1 MALPPSC
8 AAALPASTSTTA
20 ATVLATFMHNS
31 KTLGAAPG
39 ARNHPPI
46 CVERQC
52 RQGRNCMKACAG
64 IKITPFRIGAFM
76 TEYLRAAIAG
86 LACLASLAAGTLPS
100 AAADYPN
107 RPVHWLIGF
116 AAGGPVDI
124 VARIMSQWLS
134 DRLGQQFIVE
144 NRAGSGG
151 NLAAAAAVNS
161 PPDGY
166 TLLFVA
172 PNNAISASLYK
183 KLPYDFIRDTVPVA
197 SIMQLT
203 NMLVVSNDMPVK
215 TVQEFIDYCKANP
228 GKVAY
233 ASSGNGTSVHMSAE
247 LFKAMT
253 KIDMIHV
260 PYRGSA
266 LAFPD
271 IISNKVQLIFDNL
284 PSALEQARGG
294 SVRALGVTSPQRWP
308 GVPDVPAIAE
318 TVPGFESVG
327 FYGISAPKGTPPE
340 IVDLLNKAVGE
351 ALQDPKLVARL
362 AEIGGIPKP
371 MSPAEFGRLIAEE
384 TQKWRKVV
392 AFAGVSV
399 D

>member
-1 MALPPSC
+1 M
-8 AAALPASTSTTA
+8 
-20 ATVLATFMHNS
+20 
-31 KTLGAAPG
+31 
-39 ARNHPPI
+39 
-46 CVERQC
+46 ERP
-52 RQGRNCMKACAG
+52 M
-64 IKITPFRIGAFM
+64 IG
-76 TEYLRAAIAG
+76 YLRAAITG
-86 LACLASLAAGTLPS
+86 LVCLASLAAGLVP
-100 AAADYPN
+100 AFAADYPN
-107 RPVHWLIGF
+107 RPVRWLIGF

-134 DRLGQQFIVE
+134 DHLGQQFVVE

-151 NLAAAAAVNS
+151 NIAAAAAINA

-172 PNNAISASLYK
+172 PNNAISTSLYK
-183 KLPYDFIRDTVPVA
+183 HLSFDFIRDTVPVA

-203 NMLVVSNDMPVK
+203 NMLVVANAMPVK

-228 GKVAY
+228 GKVSY
-233 ASSGNGTSVHMSAE
+233 ASSGYGTSVHMSAE

-253 KIDMIHV
+253 GIDMVHV

-266 LAFPD
+266 IAFPD

-284 PSALEQARGG
+284 PSALAQSRAG

-318 TVPGFESVG
+318 TVPGFESIG

-340 IVDLLNKAVGE
+340 IVATLNKAVND
-351 ALQDPKLVARL
+351 ALKDPKLVAQL
-362 AEIGGIPKP
+362 TDIGGIPKP
-371 MSPAEFGRLIAEE
+371 MTPAEFGKLVADE
-384 TQKWRKVV
+384 TAKWRKVV
-392 AFAGVSV
+392 EFAGASV

>member
-1 MALPPSC
+1 MLRILRNSVFGLVFLSSFFSATPP
-8 AAALPASTSTTA
+8 A
-20 ATVLATFMHNS
+20 
-31 KTLGAAPG
+31 
-39 ARNHPPI
+39 
-46 CVERQC
+46 
-52 RQGRNCMKACAG
+52 
-64 IKITPFRIGAFM
+64 
-76 TEYLRAAIAG
+76 
-86 LACLASLAAGTLPS
+86 

-107 RPVHWLIGF
+107 RPVHWMIGF

-124 VARIMSQWLS
+124 VARIMAQWLS

-151 NLAAAAAVNS
+151 NIAAAAAINAA
-161 PPDGY
+161 PDGY

-172 PNNAISASLYK
+172 PNNAISTSLYK
-183 KLPYDFIRDTVPVA
+183 KLPFDFLRDTVPVA

-203 NMLVVSNDMPVK
+203 NMLVVANAMPVK
-215 TVQEFIDYCKANP
+215 TVQELIDYCKANP
-228 GKVAY
+228 GKISF

-253 KIDMIHV
+253 KCDMIHV

-284 PSALEQARGG
+284 PSALEQSRGG

-308 GVPDVPAIAE
+308 SVPDVPAIAE

-327 FYGISAPKGTPPE
+327 FYGISAPKGTPGE
-340 IVDLLNKAVGE
+340 IVELLNKAVNE
-351 ALQDPKLVARL
+351 ALKDPKLVARL
-362 AEIGGIPKP
+362 AETGGIPKP
-371 MSPAEFGRLIAEE
+371 MTPAEFGKLVADE
-384 TQKWRKVV
+384 TEKWRKVV
-392 AFAGVSV
+392 EFAGVSV

>member
-1 MALPPSC
+1 MIGFSRKA
-8 AAALPASTSTTA
+8 
-20 ATVLATFMHNS
+20 F
-31 KTLGAAPG
+31 LGL
-39 ARNHPPI
+39 
-46 CVERQC
+46 V
-52 RQGRNCMKACAG
+52 
-64 IKITPFRIGAFM
+64 
-76 TEYLRAAIAG
+76 
-86 LACLASLAAGTLPS
+86 CLFSLAATTSPS

-107 RPVHWLIGF
+107 RPVRWLIGF
-116 AAGGPVDI
+116 AAGGPVDT
-124 VARIMSQWLS
+124 VARILSQWLS
-134 DRLGQQFIVE
+134 DRLGQQFVVE
-144 NRAGSGG
+144 NRTGSGG
-151 NLAAAAAVNS
+151 NIAAAAAITS

-172 PNNAISASLYK
+172 PNNAISTSLYK
-183 KLPYDFIRDTVPVA
+183 KLPFDFLRDTTPVA

-203 NMLVVSNDMPVK
+203 NMLVVSNAMPVK

-228 GKVAY
+228 GKISY

-253 KIDMIHV
+253 KCDMQHV

-271 IISNKVQLIFDNL
+271 IISDKVQLIFDNL

-294 SVRALGVTSPQRWP
+294 TVRALGVTSPQRWP
-308 GVPDVPAIAE
+308 SVPDVPAIAE

-340 IVDLLNKAVGE
+340 IVDLLNKTIGE
-351 ALQDPKLVARL
+351 ALKDPKVVARL

-371 MSPAEFGRLIAEE
+371 MTPAEFGKLVVDE
-384 TQKWRKVV
+384 TEKGRKGVE
-392 AFAGVSV
+392 FAGVSV

>member
-1 MALPPSC
+1 M
-8 AAALPASTSTTA
+8 
-20 ATVLATFMHNS
+20 
-31 KTLGAAPG
+31 
-39 ARNHPPI
+39 
-46 CVERQC
+46 ER
-52 RQGRNCMKACAG
+52 
-64 IKITPFRIGAFM
+64 FM
-76 TEYLRAAIAG
+76 TGFLRAAMLSI
-86 LACLASLAAGTLPS
+86 ACLASLAAGS
-100 AAADYPN
+100 APASAADYPN
-107 RPVHWLIGF
+107 RPVKWLIGF

-134 DRLGQQFIVE
+134 DRFGQQFVVE
-144 NRAGSGG
+144 NRTGSGG
-151 NLAAAAAVNS
+151 NIAAAAAISS

-172 PNNAISASLYK
+172 PNNAISTSLYK
-183 KLPYDFIRDTVPVA
+183 KLPYDFVRDTAPVA

-203 NMLVVSNDMPVK
+203 NMLVVSNATPAK

-228 GKVAY
+228 GKISY

-253 KIDMIHV
+253 KCDMLHV

-271 IISNKVQLIFDNL
+271 VISDKVQLIFDNL
-284 PSALEQARGG
+284 PSALEQVRGG
-294 SVRALGVTSPQRWP
+294 TVRALGVTSPQRWP
-308 GVPDVPAIAE
+308 GVPDIPAIAE
-318 TVPGFESVG
+318 TLPGFESVG

-351 ALQDPKLVARL
+351 ALKDPKLVARL

-371 MSPAEFGRLIAEE
+371 MTPAEFGKLVTDE
-384 TQKWRKVV
+384 TEKWRKVV
-392 AFAGVSV
+392 EFAGVSV

>member
-1 MALPPSC
+1 MQGTSAKELGSVDLVFDGNNKDVEIMIAL
-8 AAALPASTSTTA
+8 L
-20 ATVLATFMHNS
+20 
-31 KTLGAAPG
+31 
-39 ARNHPPI
+39 R
-46 CVERQC
+46 
-52 RQGRNCMKACAG
+52 
-64 IKITPFRIGAFM
+64 AFM
-76 TEYLRAAIAG
+76 FGLMCLLSLEAG
-86 LACLASLAAGTLPS
+86 VAPS
-100 AAADYPN
+100 SAADYPN
-107 RPVHWLIGF
+107 RPIHWLIGF

-134 DRLGQQFIVE
+134 DRFGQQFIVE
-144 NRAGSGG
+144 NRTGSGG
-151 NLAAAAAVNS
+151 NIAAAAAISS

-172 PNNAISASLYK
+172 PNNAISTSLYK

-203 NMLVVSNDMPVK
+203 NMLVVSNAMPVK

-228 GKVAY
+228 GKVSY

-253 KIDMIHV
+253 KVDMVHV

-271 IISNKVQLIFDNL
+271 IISDKVQLIFDNL

-308 GVPDVPAIAE
+308 SVPDIPAIAE

-340 IVDLLNKAVGE
+340 IVEILNKAVGE
-351 ALQDPKLVARL
+351 ALKDPKLVARL

-371 MSPAEFGRLIAEE
+371 MTPAEFGKLVSDE
-384 TQKWRKVV
+384 TEKWRKVV
-392 AFAGVSV
+392 EFAGVSV